1 MIELK
6 DDQVIV
12 AQATPQG
19 AGAIA
24 MLRVSGNRAVE
35 VVDSIAHIPGNKKL
49 VDQDSHTIHYGWVVD
64 KAGQHIDQVLFL
76 LMRAP
81 KTFTGQNVVEI
92 TCHNNQFL
100 IEQIID
106 IIIQAGARL
115 ADQGEFTR
123 RAVLH
128 GKVDLVQA
136 EAINELIHA
145 QTSQALKQSLRQLE
159 GSFSAWIAN
168 IEKQLIAVIAFC
180 EASFEFLD
188 EEMSFE
194 SQIKE
199 RLAQAQT
206 DIAQVL
212 KTFDKRQ
219 YVTQGVRIA
228 LVGSVNAGKSSLFN
242 ALINRQ
248 RAIVTDIAGT
258 TRDTIEAGMYS
269 DGAFVTFVDT
279 AGLRESDDV
288 VEKIGIDKSFEEV
301 TSSDLILMVFDATA
315 NYSQEEIDLYQSI
328 AQKHAGKIIFVQNKI
343 DAGSNV
349 LPFLLKSNK
358 NVAGLPGEASIEA
371 LTKSEALCEAWDVV
385 AVSVLQHK
393 NVDQLRVKIDEKI
406 NELME
411 VGQSPCLLN
420 KRQYSLLLLLE
431 QELESIK
438 NSITSRIDYE
448 LLVISVN
455 DAIAKLSELTGKTV
469 TEDALDAI
477 FREFCVGK

>member
-12 AQATPQG
+12 AQATAQG

-24 MLRVSGNRAVE
+24 IIRISGMQAIE
-35 VVDSIAHIPGNKKL
+35 VIDSIAFLPGHKKL
-49 VDQDSHTIHYGWVVD
+49 VNQETHTIHYGWIVD
-64 KAGQHIDQVLFL
+64 STGQHIDQVLFL
-76 LMRAP
+76 LMKAP
-81 KTFTGQNVVEI
+81 KTFTGENVVEI

-106 IIIQAGARL
+106 IIMQAGARL

-123 RAVLH
+123 RAVLN
-128 GKVDLVQA
+128 GKIDLVQA

-159 GSFSAWIAN
+159 GSFSAWIAR
-168 IEKQLIAVIAFC
+168 IEKQLIAIIAYC

-194 SQIKE
+194 SEIKE
-199 RLAQAQT
+199 RLTNVQA
-206 DIAQVL
+206 DIIQVL

-219 YVTQGVRIA
+219 YITQGVRIA

-242 ALINRQ
+242 ALINRK

-269 DGAFVTFVDT
+269 QGAFVTFVDT

-288 VEKIGIDKSFEEV
+288 VEKIGIDRSFEEV
-301 TSSDLILMVFDATA
+301 TSSDLILMVFDATVD
-315 NYSQEEIDLYQSI
+315 YTQEELTVYKSI
-328 AQKHAGKIIFVQNKI
+328 AQKHADKIIFVQNKI
-343 DAGSNV
+343 DAGKNI
-349 LPFLLKSNK
+349 LPFLQQ
-358 NVAGLPGEASIEA
+358 E
-371 LTKSEALCEAWDVV
+371 DVV
-385 AVSVLQHK
+385 AVSTLQNK
-393 NVDQLRVKIDEKI
+393 NVDQLRMKIDKKI
-406 NELME
+406 NELMQI
-411 VGQSPCLLN
+411 GQSPCLLN
-420 KRQYSLLLLLE
+420 KRQYSLLLILDK
-431 QELESIK
+431 ELTSIK
-438 NSITSRIDYE
+438 NNITHRIDYE
-448 LLVISVN
+448 LLVVSVN

-469 TEDALDAI
+469 TEDALNAI

>member
-6 DDQVIV
+6 DEQVIV

-24 MLRVSGNRAVE
+24 MLRVSGDRAIE
-35 VVDSIAHIPGNKKL
+35 IVDAIAHVPGNKKL
-49 VDQDSHTIHYGWVVD
+49 VDQNSHTIHYGWVVD

-76 LMRAP
+76 LMRSP
-81 KTFTGQNVVEI
+81 KTFTGENVVEI

-100 IEQIID
+100 VEQIID

-168 IEKQLIAVIAFC
+168 IEKQLIHIVAYC

-188 EEMSFE
+188 EEISFE
-194 SQIKE
+194 LQIKE
-199 RLAQAQT
+199 RLRLVQVDVT
-206 DIAQVL
+206 QVL
-212 KTFDKRQ
+212 ATFDKRQ

-258 TRDTIEAGMYS
+258 TRDTIEAGVYN

-279 AGLRESDDV
+279 AGLRESQDV
-288 VEKIGIDKSFEEV
+288 VEKIGIDRSFQEV

-315 NYSQEEIDLYQSI
+315 TYNQDELAVYQSI
-328 AQKHAGKIIFVQNKI
+328 AQQYADKIIFVQNKI

-349 LPFLLKSNK
+349 LPFL
-358 NVAGLPGEASIEA
+358 EQ
-371 LTKSEALCEAWDVV
+371 DQVV
-385 AVSVLQHK
+385 AISVAHKK
-393 NVDQLRVKIDEKI
+393 NVDQLRMKIDEKI
-406 NELME
+406 NALMH

-420 KRQYSLLLLLE
+420 KRQYTLLLLLE
-431 QELESIK
+431 SELELIKSSIA
-438 NSITSRIDYE
+438 TRMDYE
-448 LLVISVN
+448 LLVILVN

-469 TEDALDAI
+469 TEDALNAI

>member
-6 DDQVIV
+6 DTQVIV

-24 MLRVSGNRAVE
+24 MLRVSGERAIE
-35 VVDSIAHIPGNKKL
+35 IVDTIAHVPGNKKL
-49 VDQDSHTIHYGWVVD
+49 VDQNSHTIHYGWVID
-64 KAGQHIDQVLFL
+64 KSGQHVDQVLFL

-81 KTFTGQNVVEI
+81 RTFTGENVVEI

-100 IEQIID
+100 VEQVID
-106 IIIQAGARL
+106 IVIQAGARL

-159 GSFSAWIAN
+159 GSFSSWIAN
-168 IEKQLIAVIAFC
+168 IEKQLIHIVAYC

-188 EEMSFE
+188 EEVSFE
-194 SQIKE
+194 AQIKE
-199 RLAQAQT
+199 RLSKVQDDVAE
-206 DIAQVL
+206 VL
-212 KTFDKRQ
+212 ATFDKRQ
-219 YVTQGVRIA
+219 YVTQGVRVA

-258 TRDTIEAGMYS
+258 TRDTVEAGMYN
-269 DGAFVTFVDT
+269 DGAFITFVDT
-279 AGLRESDDV
+279 AGLRDSQDV
-288 VEKIGIDKSFEEV
+288 VEKIGIDRSFQEV
-301 TSSDLILMVFDATA
+301 TSSDLILMVFDATTH
-315 NYSQEEIDLYQSI
+315 YSKEEIEVYQSI
-328 AQKHAGKIIFVQNKI
+328 AQQHVDKIIFVQNKI
-343 DAGSNV
+343 DAGSSL
-349 LPFLLKSNK
+349 LPFLELDDVIAIS
-358 NVAGLPGEASIEA
+358 VA
-371 LTKSEALCEAWDVV
+371 
-385 AVSVLQHK
+385 QNK
-393 NVDQLRVKIDEKI
+393 NVDQLRMKIDEKI
-406 NELME
+406 NALMH

-420 KRQYSLLLLLE
+420 KRQYNLLLLLE
-431 QELESIK
+431 SELELIK
-438 NSITSRIDYE
+438 NSIATRIDYE
-448 LLVISVN
+448 LLVVLIN

-469 TEDALDAI
+469 TEDALNAI

>member
-1 MIELK
+1 MMVLK
-6 DDQVIV
+6 DEQVIV
-12 AQATPQG
+12 AQATAQG

-24 MLRVSGNRAVE
+24 MLRVSGAGAIEIINT
-35 VVDSIAHIPGNKKL
+35 IARLSGSKKL
-49 VDQDSHTIHYGWVVD
+49 VDQKTHTIHYGLIVD
-64 KAGQHIDQVLFL
+64 RLGQHIDQVLFL

-81 KTFTGQNVVEI
+81 KTFTGEDVVEI

-100 IEQIID
+100 VEKIID

-115 ADQGEFTR
+115 AESGEFTR

-159 GSFSAWIAN
+159 GSFSSWIAR
-168 IEKQLIAVIAFC
+168 IERQLLAVIAYC

-194 SQIKE
+194 VQIKE
-199 RLAQAQT
+199 RLEKIQI

-212 KTFDKRQ
+212 QTFDKRH

-242 ALINRQ
+242 TLIQRQ

-258 TRDTIEAGMYS
+258 TRDTIEAGLYR

-279 AGLRESDDV
+279 AGLRNSDDI
-288 VEKIGIDKSFEEV
+288 VEKIGIDRSFQEV
-301 TSSDLILMVFDATA
+301 ASSDLILMVFDATA
-315 NYSQEEIDLYQSI
+315 MYSQQEVDIYQSI
-328 AQKHAGKIIFVQNKI
+328 AQKYKDKVIFVQNKI
-343 DAGSNV
+343 DAGQNK
-349 LPFLLKSNK
+349 LPFLLPHDFISVSVINQK
-358 NVAGLPGEASIEA
+358 NIDQLRLTIDQKIEA
-371 LTKSEALCEAWDVV
+371 LMTT
-385 AVSVLQHK
+385 
-393 NVDQLRVKIDEKI
+393 
-406 NELME
+406 
-411 VGQSPCLLN
+411 GQSPCLLN
-420 KRQYSLLLLLE
+420 KRQYNLLLLLDKDL
-431 QELESIK
+431 QHIDSMIIK
-438 NSITSRIDYE
+438 KIDYE
-448 LLVISVN
+448 LLALWMN
-455 DAIAKLSELTGKTV
+455 DAISRLSELTGKTV
-469 TEDALDAI
+469 SEDALDAI

>member
-6 DDQVIV
+6 DEQVIV

-35 VVDSIAHIPGNKKL
+35 IVDSIARIPGNKKL
-49 VDQDSHTIHYGWVVD
+49 ADQDSHTIHYGWVVD
-64 KAGQHIDQVLFL
+64 KTGQHIDQVLFL

-81 KTFTGQNVVEI
+81 KTFTGENVVEI

-100 IEQIID
+100 VEQVID

-159 GSFSAWIAN
+159 GSFSSWIAN
-168 IEKQLIAVIAFC
+168 IEKQLIHIVAYC

-188 EEMSFE
+188 EEISFE
-194 SQIKE
+194 LQIKE
-199 RLAQAQT
+199 RLRLVQV
-206 DIAQVL
+206 DVAQVL
-212 KTFDKRQ
+212 ATFDKRQ

-258 TRDTIEAGMYS
+258 TRDTIEAGVYS

-279 AGLRESDDV
+279 AGLRESEDI
-288 VEKIGIDKSFEEV
+288 VEKIGIDRSFQEV

-315 NYSQEEIDLYQSI
+315 NYSQEEIDVYQSI
-328 AQKHAGKIIFVQNKI
+328 AQQYADKIIFVQNKI
-343 DAGSNV
+343 DAGSNM
-349 LPFLLKSNK
+349 LPFLEPQK
-358 NVAGLPGEASIEA
+358 V
-371 LTKSEALCEAWDVV
+371 T
-385 AVSVLQHK
+385 AVSVVHHK
-393 NVDQLRVKIDEKI
+393 NVDQLRLKIDEKI
-406 NELME
+406 NALMH

-420 KRQYSLLLLLE
+420 KRQYTLLLLLE
-431 QELESIK
+431 TELESIK
-438 NSITSRIDYE
+438 NSIATRMDYE

-455 DAIAKLSELTGKTV
+455 DAISKLSELTGKTV
-469 TEDALDAI
+469 TEDALNAI

>member
-6 DDQVIV
+6 DEQVIV

-24 MLRVSGNRAVE
+24 MLRVSGDRAVE
-35 VVDSIAHIPGNKKL
+35 IVDSIAHVPGNKKL
-49 VDQDSHTIHYGWVVD
+49 VDQDSHTIHYGWIVD
-64 KAGQHIDQVLFL
+64 KAGQHVDQVLFL

-81 KTFTGQNVVEI
+81 KTFTGENVVEI

-100 IEQIID
+100 VEQVID

-168 IEKQLIAVIAFC
+168 IEKQLIHIVAYC

-188 EEMSFE
+188 EEISFE
-194 SQIKE
+194 LQIKE
-199 RLAQAQT
+199 RLNLVQA

-258 TRDTIEAGMYS
+258 TRDTIEAGVYN

-279 AGLRESDDV
+279 AGLRESDDI
-288 VEKIGIDKSFEEV
+288 VEKIGIDRSFQEV
-301 TSSDLILMVFDATA
+301 TSSDIILMVFDATV
-315 NYSQEEIDLYQSI
+315 NYSPEEIDVYQSI
-328 AQKHAGKIIFVQNKI
+328 AQQYADKIIFVQNKI
-343 DAGSNV
+343 DVGSNV
-349 LPFLLKSNK
+349 LPFL
-358 NVAGLPGEASIEA
+358 AQEDI
-371 LTKSEALCEAWDVV
+371 V
-385 AVSVLQHK
+385 AVSVVQHK
-393 NVDQLRVKIDEKI
+393 NVDQLRMKIDEKI
-406 NELME
+406 NALMH

-420 KRQYSLLLLLE
+420 KRQYTLLLLLE
-431 QELESIK
+431 TELEFIK
-438 NSITSRIDYE
+438 NSIATRMDYE

-455 DAIAKLSELTGKTV
+455 DAISKLSELTGKTV
-469 TEDALDAI
+469 TEDALNAI

>member
-1 MIELK
+1 MELK
-6 DDQVIV
+6 DEQVIV

-35 VVDSIAHIPGNKKL
+35 IVDSVCQIPGNKKL
-49 VDQDSHTIHYGWVVD
+49 VDQTTHTIHYGWVVD
-64 KAGQHIDQVLFL
+64 KNNQHVDQVLFL
-76 LMRAP
+76 LMRGP
-81 KTFTGQNVVEI
+81 KTFTGQDVVEI

-100 IEQIID
+100 VEQIID
-106 IIIQAGARL
+106 VIIRAGARL

-145 QTSQALKQSLRQLE
+145 QTTQALKQSLRQLE
-159 GSFSAWIAN
+159 GSFSSWIAT
-168 IEKQLIAVIAFC
+168 IEKQLIFIMGLC

-188 EEMSFE
+188 EEMSFGP
-194 SQIKE
+194 QIIA
-199 RLAQAQT
+199 RLDQVQK

-212 KTFDKRQ
+212 QTFDKRQ

-242 ALINRQ
+242 ALINRK

-258 TRDTIEAGMYS
+258 TRDTIEAGMYGN
-269 DGAFVTFVDT
+269 GAFITFVDT
-279 AGLRESDDV
+279 AGLRDSNDI

-315 NYSQEEIDLYQSI
+315 QYNQQEIDLYQSI
-328 AQKHAGKIIFVQNKI
+328 AQQHASKIIFVQNKI
-343 DAGSNV
+343 DAGLLM
-349 LPFLLKSNK
+349 LPFLSQDQ
-358 NVAGLPGEASIEA
+358 VMS
-371 LTKSEALCEAWDVV
+371 
-385 AVSVLQHK
+385 VSVLHNK
-393 NVDQLRVKIDEKI
+393 NVDQLRMKIDEKI
-406 NELME
+406 DALMHA
-411 VGQSPCLLN
+411 GQSPCLLN

-438 NSITSRIDYE
+438 NRISVRIDYE
-448 LLVISVN
+448 LLVVLIN
-455 DAIAKLSELTGKTV
+455 DAISKLSQLTGKTV
-469 TEDALDAI
+469 SEDALDAI